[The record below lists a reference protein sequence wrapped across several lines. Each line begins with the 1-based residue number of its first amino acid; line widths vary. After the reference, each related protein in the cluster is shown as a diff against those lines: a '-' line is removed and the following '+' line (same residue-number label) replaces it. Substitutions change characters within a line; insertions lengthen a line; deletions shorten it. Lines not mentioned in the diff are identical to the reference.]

1 MWGCRLGN
9 VMMQRDCVGLLLRLG
24 RHEMILIS
32 FRFDE
37 VDQSQF
43 ADSPFKSVRRVCT
56 LQRGNRLI
64 SSFYDIVLLS
74 FER

>member
-1 MWGCRLGN
+1 MT
-9 VMMQRDCVGLLLRLG
+9 QTDCVGLLLRLG

-37 VDQSQF
+37 VVQSQS
-43 ADSPFKSVRRVCT
+43 ADSPFNSVRRVST
-56 LQRGNRLI
+56 LQGENRLI
-64 SSFYDIVLLS
+64 SSFYDIIRLP